1 MKILF
6 EKANILFHD
15 GTSMKN
21 AYLLTDGVKIA
32 KISAEK
38 PEGEFDR
45 VINCEKKML
54 CPGLYNCHAHSPMS
68 IFRGY
73 GENLPL
79 DRWLSEKIWPAED
92 KLCDE
97 NVYLGSMLSIA
108 EMLKNGIVSFSD
120 MYFFSETTVKTVIE
134 SGIKANVGRCITA
147 FDTAITA
154 EGDSRFREGVALHKA
169 YHGAAEGRVRI
180 DMSIHAEY
188 TTVENTCRYV
198 SDYAAENGLGM
209 QIHLSE
215 TAKEHAEGVSR
226 RSGKTPAEFFL
237 EAGVFRVPTTAAH
250 CVHVTDGDIK
260 ILAENGVSVA
270 HNPASN
276 LKLGSGI
283 MPLTKLY
290 DAGVNITLGTDGS
303 ASNNTLDILKEAYLA
318 ALLQKGTTGD
328 TAKFSSAPF
337 VTMATANGAK
347 AQGRAG
353 AGVIAEGAPA
363 DIILIDLDAI
373 NTMPYFDLADTFLFA
388 ANSANVCLTMVDGKI
403 LYENGVLLTID
414 EEKLKHDFAKMTAEF
429 YRDM

>member
-6 EKANILFHD
+6 DKANILFQD
-15 GTSMKN
+15 GSSLKN
-21 AYLLTDGVKIA
+21 AYLVVDGK
-32 KISAEK
+32 KISYISNVR
-38 PEGEFDR
+38 PEGYFDR
-45 VINCEKKML
+45 IIDCSKKML

-68 IFRGY
+68 IFRGF

-79 DRWLSEKIWPAED
+79 DRWLAEKIWPAED
-92 KLCDE
+92 KLTDAD
-97 NVYLGSMLSIA
+97 VYLGSMLSIA

-134 SGIKANVGRCITA
+134 SGMKANIGRCITA
-147 FDTAITA
+147 FDDSITS
-154 EGDSRFREGVALHKA
+154 ETDSRFKEGVSLHKA
-169 YHGAAEGRVRI
+169 YHNAAEGRVKI

-198 SDYAAENGLGM
+198 SDYAAENGIGM

-215 TAKEHAEGVSR
+215 TTKEHMEGIAR
-226 RSGKTPAEFFL
+226 RNGLTPTEFFL
-237 EAGVFRVPTTAAH
+237 DTGVFRANTTAAH
-250 CVHVTDGDIK
+250 CVHLSDNDIK
-260 ILAENGVSVA
+260 ILAENGVTAA

-283 MPLTKLY
+283 MPLTKLV
-290 DAGVNITLGTDGS
+290 DAGVNVTLGTDGS

-328 TAKFSSAPF
+328 TSKFGSDIF
-337 VTMATANGAK
+337 VKMATENGAK

-353 AGVIAEGAPA
+353 AGIIAEGAPA

-373 NTMPYFDLADTFLFA
+373 NTMPYFELADTFLFSS
-388 ANSANVCLTMVDGKI
+388 NSSNVCMTMVDGQI
-403 LYENGVLLTID
+403 LYENGELKTID
-414 EEKLKHDFAKMTAEF
+414 EEKLKFDFSKMISEF
-429 YRDM
+429 YKR

>member
-6 EKANILFHD
+6 KNANILFHD

-21 AYLLTDGVKIA
+21 AFLATDGK
-32 KISAEK
+32 KISAISAEM
-38 PEGEFDR
+38 PAGNFDR
-45 VINCEKKML
+45 VIDCTGKML

-92 KLCDE
+92 KLCDAD
-97 NVYLGSMLSIA
+97 VYLGSMLSIA

-147 FDTAITA
+147 FDPAITA
-154 EGDSRFREGVALHKA
+154 ESDSRFRESVALHKA
-169 YHGAAEGRVRI
+169 YHGAAEGRVLI

-198 SDYAAENGLGM
+198 SDYAAEHGLGM

-215 TAKEHAEGVSR
+215 TAKEHAEGMAR
-226 RSGKTPAEFFL
+226 RGGKTPAEFFL
-237 EAGVFRVPTTAAH
+237 ETGVFRANTTAAH
-250 CVHVTDGDIK
+250 CVHVSDGDIK
-260 ILAENGVSVA
+260 ILSENGVTVA

-276 LKLGSGI
+276 LKLGSGV

-337 VTMATANGAK
+337 VTMATA
-347 AQGRAG
+347 
-353 AGVIAEGAPA
+353 
-363 DIILIDLDAI
+363 
-373 NTMPYFDLADTFLFA
+373 
-388 ANSANVCLTMVDGKI
+388 
-403 LYENGVLLTID
+403 
-414 EEKLKHDFAKMTAEF
+414 
-429 YRDM
+429 

>member
-6 EKANILFHD
+6 KNANILFAD
-15 GTSMKN
+15 GTSLKN
-21 AYLLTDGVKIA
+21 AFLTVDGKKIN
-32 KISAEK
+32 KISKEM
-38 PEGEFDR
+38 PEGSFERTID
-45 VINCEKKML
+45 CTGKML

-92 KLCDE
+92 KLCDAD
-97 NVYLGSMLSIA
+97 VYLGSMLSIA

-134 SGIKANVGRCITA
+134 SGIKANIGRCITA
-147 FDTAITA
+147 FDPAITA
-154 EGDSRFREGVALHKA
+154 ESDTRFREGVALHKA
-169 YHGAAEGRVRI
+169 YHGAADGRVRI

-188 TTVENTCRYV
+188 TTVESTCRYV
-198 SDYAAENGLGM
+198 SDYAYENGLGM

-215 TAKEHAEGVSR
+215 TAKEHAEGMAR
-226 RSGKTPAEFFL
+226 RGGKTPAEFFL
-237 EAGVFRVPTTAAH
+237 ETGVFRANTTAAH
-250 CVHVTDGDIK
+250 CVHVSDGDIK
-260 ILAENGVSVA
+260 ILAENGVTVA

-337 VTMATANGAK
+337 VSMATVNGAK
-347 AQGRAG
+347 AQGRTG

-363 DIILIDLDAI
+363 DLVLINLDDI
-373 NTMPYFDLADTFLFA
+373 NTMPYFDLADAFLF
-388 ANSANVCLTMVDGKI
+388 SAGARNVYMTMVDGNI
-403 LYENGVLLTID
+403 LYENGVLLSID
-414 EEKLKHDFAKMTAEF
+414 EEKLKYDFSKMIEEF
-429 YRDM
+429 YKR

>member
-1 MKILF
+1 
-6 EKANILFHD
+6 
-15 GTSMKN
+15 
-21 AYLLTDGVKIA
+21 
-32 KISAEK
+32 
-38 PEGEFDR
+38 
-45 VINCEKKML
+45 
-54 CPGLYNCHAHSPMS
+54 MS
-68 IFRGY
+68 IFRGF

-79 DRWLSEKIWPAED
+79 DRWLNEKIWPAED
-92 KLCDE
+92 KLCDA
-97 NVYLGSMLSIA
+97 NVRLGSMLSIA

-147 FDTAITA
+147 FDPAITA
-154 EGDSRFREGVALHKA
+154 ESDSRFAEAVALHKA
-169 YHGAAEGRVRI
+169 YHGAADGRVKI

-188 TTVENTCRYV
+188 TTVESTCRYV
-198 SDYAAENGLGM
+198 SDYAAEHGLGM

-215 TAKEHAEGVSR
+215 TAKEHAEGIAR
-226 RSGKTPAEFFL
+226 RNGKTPAEFFL
-237 EAGVFRVPTTAAH
+237 ETGVFRANTTAAH
-250 CVHVTDGDIK
+250 CVHLSANDMK

-283 MPLTKLY
+283 MPLTALY

-337 VTMATANGAK
+337 VAMATANGAR
-347 AQGRAG
+347 AQGRTG
-353 AGVIAEGAPA
+353 AGVIAEGSPA

-388 ANSANVCLTMVDGKI
+388 ANSSNVCFTMADGKI
-403 LYENGVLLTID
+403 LYENGELKTID
-414 EEKLKHDFAKMTAEF
+414 EEKLKYDFSKMTEEF
-429 YRDM
+429 YKDM

>member
-6 EKANILFHD
+6 KNANILFAD
-15 GTSMKN
+15 GTSLKN
-21 AYLLTDGVKIA
+21 AFLTVDGKKID
-32 KISAEK
+32 KISKEM
-38 PEGEFDR
+38 PEGSFDR
-45 VINCEKKML
+45 TIDCTGKML

-92 KLCDE
+92 KLCDAD
-97 NVYLGSMLSIA
+97 VYLGSMLSIA

-134 SGIKANVGRCITA
+134 SGIKANIGRCITA
-147 FDTAITA
+147 FDPAITA
-154 EGDSRFREGVALHKA
+154 ESDSRFAEGVALHKA
-169 YHGAAEGRVRI
+169 YHGAADGRVRI

-188 TTVENTCRYV
+188 TTVESTCRYV
-198 SDYAAENGLGM
+198 SDYAYENGVGM

-215 TAKEHAEGVSR
+215 TAKEHEEGKAR
-226 RSGKTPAEFFL
+226 RGGKTPAEFFL
-237 EAGVFRVPTTAAH
+237 ETGVFRANTTAAH
-250 CVHVTDGDIK
+250 CVHVSDSDIK
-260 ILAENGVSVA
+260 ILAENGVTVA

-337 VTMATANGAK
+337 VSMATVNGAK

-363 DIILIDLDAI
+363 DLILINLDDL
-373 NTMPYFDLADTFLFA
+373 NTMPYFDLADAFLF
-388 ANSANVCLTMVDGKI
+388 SAGARNVYMTMVDGNI
-403 LYENGVLLTID
+403 LYENGVLLSID
-414 EEKLKHDFAKMTAEF
+414 EEKLKYDFSKMIEEF
-429 YRDM
+429 YKR